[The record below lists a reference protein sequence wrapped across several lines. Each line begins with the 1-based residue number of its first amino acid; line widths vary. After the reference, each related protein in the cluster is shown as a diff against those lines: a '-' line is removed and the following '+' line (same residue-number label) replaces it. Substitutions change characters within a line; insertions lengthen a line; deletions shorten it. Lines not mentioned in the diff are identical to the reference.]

1 MKDRSVMDTGVLQVS
16 AFVAFTIA
24 ILLLFVG
31 KLATMRIALLRQYS
45 IPEPVVGGFCC
56 AVVVALAYYVLDIRI
71 QFALGVRELL
81 LLYFFAGI
89 GLKSDMRTLKRGG
102 WPLVLLLILAS
113 VFIVIQN
120 LAGMGLAAMF
130 GLDPRA
136 GLMVGSISLTGGIGT
151 TLAWSP
157 IFIEKLGIPNA
168 MELGIAGN
176 TVGMIAACVVG
187 GPVATWL
194 IRHHGVKPSG
204 NRQLDVGAVNQ
215 GRAEPLD
222 YFSVLWAL
230 FLLNC
235 ALLIGWSLD
244 AALKG
249 LGLTLPTF
257 VSCLM
262 AGILIRNIPAL
273 TIRRDP
279 TRSMPGTTKALALL
293 GDVTLGLF
301 LTMALMGLQLWELEG
316 VFLFIIVVMVVQIF
330 LTVMYAL
337 FVVFRLMGRDYEA
350 AVMSA
355 GFGGITLGSTAT
367 AIANMTAVAQQ
378 YGAAHRAFI
387 VVPLVCGFFIDLVN
401 AMIITALL

>member
-1 MKDRSVMDTGVLQVS
+1 MNNGVLQVS

-31 KLATMRIALLRQYS
+31 KLVTMRVTLLRQYS

-56 AVVVALAYYVLDIRI
+56 AVVVALAYYILDIRI

-102 WPLVLLLILAS
+102 WPLAILLVLAS
-113 VFIVIQN
+113 LFILLQN
-120 LAGMGLAAMF
+120 MAGMGLASLF

-151 TLAWSP
+151 TLAWGP
-157 IFIEKLGIPNA
+157 IFVEKLGISNA
-168 MELGIAGN
+168 VELGIAGN

-194 IRHHGVKPSG
+194 IRRHGVKPSG
-204 NRQLDVGAVNQ
+204 NSKLDVGAVNQ
-215 GRAEPLD
+215 GRADPVD
-222 YFSVLWAL
+222 YFSILWAL
-230 FLLNC
+230 FLMNC

-244 AALKG
+244 AAIKE

-262 AGILIRNIPAL
+262 AGILIRNVPAAL
-273 TIRRDP
+273 FRRDP
-279 TRSMPGTTKALALL
+279 TRSLPGTSKALALL
-293 GDVTLGLF
+293 GEVTLGLF
-301 LTMALMGLQLWELEG
+301 LTMALMGLQLWELQG
-316 VFLFIIVVMVVQIF
+316 VFVFIAVVMAVQIL
-330 LTVMYAL
+330 LTVLYAVT
-337 FVVFRLMGRDYEA
+337 VVYRFMGKDYEA
-350 AVMSA
+350 TVIAA

-367 AIANMTAVAQQ
+367 AIANMTAVSQQ

-401 AMIITALL
+401 AMIISALI